1 MAKREGTTVNI
12 FKDHGPSGFA
22 AFVAFNGRI
31 CVFCARCTHNFSGYV
46 NAFID
51 AIVWPGIVVYHVLRV
66 LGA

>member
-22 AFVAFNGRI
+22 AFVAFVGA
-31 CVFCARCTHNFSGYV
+31 FAYFARDAHNFSGYV